1 MTEVKAILP
10 ELLNHLFRRLR
21 HDLAEVPMDGLRFSH
36 LRVLSAVPS
45 EGANVTALAESV
57 GMTKQGCGQF
67 VSQLSASGHL
77 ETAPDPADGR
87 VRLVQRTPDG
97 DRVLA
102 EVTAASRSPRR
113 GWPTRSVR
121 DATPPSAGS
130 SRSCSTPRPEH
141 AYGGW

>member
-102 EVTAASRSPRR
+102 EVTAALEVAEARMADEVGPRR
-113 GWPTRSVR
+113 YASFRRVLEELL
-121 DATPPSAGS
+121 DPPA
-130 SRSCSTPRPEH
+130 
-141 AYGGW
+141 